1 MRIYKML
8 IPIFFGLIISS
19 SCLAQDYPSVEIGN
33 GQIRAKVY
41 LPDAEKGFYRS
52 TRFDWSGAIGSLE
65 YKGHN
70 YYGPWFAGTDPKV
83 WDFTMETSEVISAPF
98 TAMVGPAEEFN
109 TDGTALGW
117 SEAKP
122 GGTFVK
128 IGVGVLRKPANDDH
142 YDHSKPY
149 DIVDGGK
156 WSVKNNQDSIEFT
169 HVLNDP
175 ADGYGYVYRKVIRLV
190 PGKPEMVI
198 EHSLRNTGSK
208 EIVSTVYNH
217 NFLVLDKQAPGPDFT
232 ITVPFQLKP
241 IRPLNPAL
249 GEVRGNQ
256 ITWVKTL
263 EKTDRMA
270 GRFGGFSDKA
280 SDYDIRVENRKVRAG
295 FHVRGDHPLTNLA
308 LWSIRTVLAIEPY
321 NSMSIAPGK
330 EFDWKLNYD
339 YYTLPAPK

>member
-1 MRIYKML
+1 MRIFTVLAFTL
-8 IPIFFGLIISS
+8 IGLTTSSYCIAQTFPSAEIS
-19 SCLAQDYPSVEIGN
+19 N
-33 GQIRAKVY
+33 GQIRAKIY
-41 LPDAEKGFYRS
+41 LPDAKNGFYRS
-52 TRFDWSGAIGSLE
+52 TRFDWSGAIVSLK
-65 YKGHN
+65 YKGHD
-70 YYGPWFAGTDPKV
+70 YYGPWFASIDPNV
-83 WDFTMETSEVISAPF
+83 WDLTTETPGVISAPF

-128 IGVGVLRKPANDDH
+128 IGVGVLRKPVKDDS
-142 YDHSKPY
+142 YEHSKPY

-156 WSVKNNQDSIEFT
+156 WSVKSSRDSIEFT

-175 ADGYGYVYRKVIRLV
+175 ADGYGYVYRKVIRLI

-217 NFLVLDKQAPGPDFT
+217 NFLVLDKQAPGPDFV
-232 ITVPFQLKP
+232 ITTPFQLKTV
-241 IRPLNPAL
+241 RPLDPAL

-263 EKTDRMA
+263 ERTDRMS
-270 GRFGGFSDKA
+270 GRFAGFSDSA
-280 SDYDIRVENRKVRAG
+280 SDYDIRIENKKVRAG
-295 FHVRGDHPLTNLA
+295 VHIRGDHPLTNLA

-330 EFDWKLNYD
+330 EFNWKLNYD
-339 YYTLPAPK
+339 YYTLPASK